1 MTHARAIPL
10 LALAALGLAALGLSA
25 CGKPAA
31 SAQPAAATPAP
42 SSDVSA
48 SPPARR
54 ATATV
59 QGVQLREDGL
69 RLVAYAGE
77 TDLKFGT
84 PIRAAIAAVDG
95 MLGPGSTPETNNEC
109 GAGPMEFVKWPDGFT
124 GVFQDGKF
132 AGWSVD
138 SGSPPKAYVTDKA
151 IGVGSTRAELLAAY
165 PAAKIEQTS
174 LGTEFT
180 VGRYDG
186 ILAGAGPDARI
197 ETLWAGL
204 SCVFR

>member
-1 MTHARAIPL
+1 MIRV
-10 LALAALGLAALGLSA
+10 LAVPVVVFAALSLSA

-31 SAQPAAATPAP
+31 SAQPAAAPPTPAAAA
-42 SSDVSA
+42 A

-59 QGVQLREDGL
+59 QGVQLRDDGL
-69 RLVAYAGE
+69 HMVVYAGDS
-77 TDLKFGT
+77 DLKFGT
-84 PIRAAIAAVDG
+84 PIRAAIAAIDG
-95 MLGPGSTPETNNEC
+95 MLGPGSQPETNNEC

-132 AGWSVD
+132 AGWSID
-138 SGSPPKAYVTDKA
+138 SGSPPKAYATDKA

-165 PAAKIEQTS
+165 PAVKIEQTS

-180 VGRYDG
+180 VGGYDG